1 MSAPNRFRI
10 RQTPTDV
17 WSIRERLC
25 LASSVL
31 RSGDQNWVSVSR
43 AIKPFGEPNRPPDWF
58 SQKNCALQYSD
69 LLEKVEAPKRKRWD
83 RADKETPGDLIVR
96 KLTMERVEEL
106 KKSIQ
111 ERQIKHR
118 KLKRE
123 IEMVRHGHLDDK
135 LDDLLN
141 QIKDEM
147 KAADEAE
154 KEHQKWL
161 EQREEQIAAMKAMPR
176 IASALSKKKVPGK
189 ISRVGELKRRNSSQ
203 SEQSEQDSAV
213 ESPISDPH
221 SIEVDDAVSPS
232 PATFEGIPCTPT
244 KMAPPSSTSTSQHP
258 TPSTSPL
265 LTSLLKSPT
274 PAAPASPISSLLGSP
289 SSQPKEGTLASHLS
303 SPRSISTPQPFF
315 NPTSALATAAARQ
328 LAVATASLAPSS
340 SSLFPSDNQ
349 DSSTSSSAS
358 SVPPVHSV
366 TLSAPTLSKL
376 LEMPP
381 SVPGKLPPLPIV
393 HPPTSTVAS
402 TSSPMVVDIQPKPAE
417 KSASVPETEI
427 SVSESKSSSVV
438 PSVNS
443 VAEPGTSSNEKIIS
457 VAVKVEPPENVSV
470 PSVPEE
476 TTISVCREVS
486 EVKKDIVI
494 SPTKILEPSS
504 PSGGVVEKGPGIEL
518 NKDSVVHSTD
528 IVIEGKGNDSVQG
541 EEQVIVMEV
550 DFAGEVKDE
559 KGEIIEVFE
568 VTAPEG
574 SIVELEYET
583 ICDEEEPSKGEEHLE
598 IRQEEKPLDENV
610 ASLGEVSDVHVRIT
624 ASHPK
629 ENESVPSELSD
640 TKEETQVPDVKVK
653 GGDGKISEVGHTKE
667 VEEREVEDNA
677 AEVEPTEEKMLE
689 EEENKAVAENQ
700 PEELASQNIPVDSRT
715 ENEEPARDEQDETQ
729 REVEKFVEMEHEADV
744 EPNTDYDVKEKAQS
758 SDADDVK
765 GARSLS
771 TSKTECAPVHDEKSM
786 SVESIVKEE
795 LEDDEAEEQTTVV
808 KKSINE
814 KDEPEPIKEEKDEK
828 LVEVTT
834 KAGKRTP
841 KKGRRWR
848 GRGGG
853 KTFTDIEVESKP
865 FQDDICKSKD
875 DDEDDDNEQKME
887 TDRAESAAESETSEV
902 VSLVDHSVES
912 TAEPVSDPA
921 AEASGDSDE
930 NFTANEGEDISKDNM
945 TGIESLE
952 EESAA
957 EQSQISAESEDKLQ
971 APSSVTDSIPNSP
984 ASTAPSDDQESIREY
999 KVWKKAIML
1008 VWRAAANHKFANV
1021 FLHPVTNDVAPGYH
1035 GIVYRPMDLSVI
1047 KKNIENGV
1055 IRSTIEFQ
1063 RDMMLMFQNAIM
1075 YNNSDH
1081 DVYHMALE
1089 MQKEVMEQIQD
1100 FLATQLMLQT
1110 AESKVLRVREREARE
1125 RKSESTDKESDTKRK
1140 RTSAPNSDTEVK
1152 VKKRKI

>member
-1 MSAPNRFRI
+1 MSTPNRYRI

-123 IEMVRHGHLDDK
+123 IEMVRCGHLDDK

-161 EQREEQIAAMKAMPR
+161 EQREEQIAALKAMPR

-213 ESPISDPH
+213 ESPISEPH

-244 KMAPPSSTSTSQHP
+244 KMAPPSSVSASQHP

-274 PAAPASPISSLLGSP
+274 PTAPASPISSLLGSP
-289 SSQPKEGTLASHLS
+289 SQPKEGTLASQLT

-328 LAVATASLAPSS
+328 LAVATASLAPSG
-340 SSLFPSDNQ
+340 SSLFPSDKQ
-349 DSSTSSSAS
+349 DSNPSSSAS
-358 SVPPVHSV
+358 SLPPIHSV

-393 HPPTSTVAS
+393 HHPISSAAS
-402 TSSPMVVDIQPKPAE
+402 TSSSTVVDIQPKPVE
-417 KSASVPETEI
+417 KSASVPETVI
-427 SVSESKSSSVV
+427 SVSESSSVV
-438 PSVNS
+438 PPVNPAS
-443 VAEPGTSSNEKIIS
+443 EVGTSSNEKIIS
-457 VAVKVEPPENVSV
+457 VAVKVEPPENVTV

-476 TTISVCREVS
+476 TRGNVRPEVTG
-486 EVKKDIVI
+486 VKKEDIVV
-494 SPTKILEPSS
+494 SPTLEPSS
-504 PSGGVVEKGPGIEL
+504 PTGAVVAKGTEIEI
-518 NKDSVVHSTD
+518 NKDSIMRSTD
-528 IVIEGKGNDSVQG
+528 IVIEGKGNDSSQG

-550 DFAGEVKDE
+550 DFAGQVKDE

-583 ICDEEEPSKGEEHLE
+583 ICDEEEPSKVEEHLE
-598 IRQEEKPLDENV
+598 IRQEEKPHDVN
-610 ASLGEVSDVHVRIT
+610 AISQGEVSDLQVTIT
-624 ASHPK
+624 ASQTK
-629 ENESVPSELSD
+629 ENIPLQVTD
-640 TKEETQVPDVKVK
+640 TKEEIRVPDVKVQEDNHSK
-653 GGDGKISEVGHTKE
+653 TPDVGHTKE
-667 VEEREVEDNA
+667 VGEHEVDTA
-677 AEVEPTEEKMLE
+677 AEVEPSSEEKLRE
-689 EEENKAVAENQ
+689 EQENKAIVENQ
-700 PEELASQNIPVDSRT
+700 PEESESLQNIPVDNQT
-715 ENEEPARDEQDETQ
+715 VNEDLAKNEQDESQ
-729 REVEKFVEMEHEADV
+729 HDVKLEHEADV
-744 EPNTDYDVKEKAQS
+744 EPSTDYDIKEKVQLL
-758 SDADDVK
+758 DADETKDS
-765 GARSLS
+765 SLLS
-771 TSKTECAPVHDEKSM
+771 ASRPECTPVHDGKSI
-786 SVESIVKEE
+786 SVEPIVKEE
-795 LEDDEAEEQTTVV
+795 AEDEVDEDAEEELTTAV
-808 KKSINE
+808 KKSTSE
-814 KDEPEPIKEEKDEK
+814 KDEPEPIKEEK

-841 KKGRRWR
+841 KKGRRGR
-848 GRGGG
+848 ARGGG

-875 DDEDDDNEQKME
+875 DEDEDDNEQKME
-887 TDRAESAAESETSEV
+887 LDRIESAAESETSEV

-930 NFTANEGEDISKDNM
+930 NFTANEGEDISKDNIM
-945 TGIESLE
+945 GIESLE
-952 EESAA
+952 EESVAD
-957 EQSQISAESEDKLQ
+957 QSQISAESEDKLQ

-1110 AESKVLRVREREARE
+1110 AESKVLRGREREARE
-1125 RKSESTDKESDTKRK
+1125 RKSESTDKENDMKRK